1 MSGGVAMVDIE
12 FEAPAAYRE
21 ALLAC
26 AAKHKVEAVIS
37 YHNYVETPVDLAAI
51 VDTCFAQGASIA
63 KVGVMARSAQDSAR
77 VLALYGSHYGAARR
91 IVALAM
97 GAPGMI
103 TRVAALSLGAPFTFV
118 ALSEASATAPGRAEE
133 SSRSIRELSRRERL
147 PEAGNGAG
155 VGGQDAVA
163 KGFQKTQ
170 SVPRQMLWLANLI
183 GDGEDTMAAAIMQK
197 TETQRKSVARSSH
210 AVRHNVST
218 PRGPHRGLTRTEV

>member
-1 MSGGVAMVDIE
+1 MDEDESDGRATVG
-12 FEAPAAYRE
+12 FSLSTAPPPSFDAESAGRE
-21 ALLAC
+21 AKTTSKPEHETEVEDEFASAERVG
-26 AAKHKVEAVIS
+26 AA
-37 YHNYVETPVDLAAI
+37 L
-51 VDTCFAQGASIA
+51 
-63 KVGVMARSAQDSAR
+63 R
-77 VLALYGSHYGAARR
+77 LALPLRSKRVTWTQVGGGATARQLTGET
-91 IVALAM
+91 VVL
-97 GAPGMI
+97 
-103 TRVAALSLGAPFTFV
+103 T
-118 ALSEASATAPGRAEE
+118 SATAPGRAEE